1 LTLRTL
7 LCGWEN
13 VFSTKAVCGRIVEN
27 KNVYSHYG
35 RLQLLIETTLNI
47 ASN

>member
-7 LCGWEN
+7 LCGWET
-13 VFSTKAVCGRIVEN
+13 VFSAKVFCGRTVEN

-35 RLQLLIETTLNI
+35 RLQLLIETVLNI